1 MKKEKRIA
9 VIDHDRCKPKKC
21 NFECKNICPVN
32 RTGKNC
38 IEVDRKSIAAKI
50 SEELCIAT
58 TGTSSCNQCVKVCP
72 FGAVQIVCLPTQIES
87 DLVYSYGENGFR
99 LYKLP
104 IPKLGNILGFIGQNG
119 IGKSTLMNI
128 LSNKIKPNF
137 GVDSAQT
144 HTGLGVCDSK
154 TVKSLH
160 CEAKNEAD
168 DIKKILQSTRGTE
181 LQTYFKSLYD
191 GKLKIC
197 TKPQNID
204 KYSVLFKKK
213 KDKHE
218 TVSDLLIQKGFQS
231 TNDWHNRVLDGLEL
245 HELFKNHLSTLSG
258 GELQRLICAIALM
271 QEANV
276 YIFDEPTN
284 YLDVRQRLNVA
295 KLIKELSNDKNYIF
309 IVEHDL
315 SILDYTSDFVCIL
328 YGTPGAFGAISTP
341 HATGNAINMFFSGYI
356 KSDNMRFRKE
366 KFDFKESLTIEY
378 EEVGPSK
385 LSRYSYE
392 QKEINFDNFTLQITP
407 GEFADST
414 ITVLLGKNGTG
425 KTTFLNYL
433 SKACGLVVSYKTQY
447 TDLTKFAT
455 RRDDGKLIYPT
466 VIELFSKCNMNLSG
480 MFLSDVIVP
489 LDIKRLYDRK
499 LHKLSGGELQR
510 VMITY
515 CLGKKAHLYLLDEPS
530 ASLDIEQRAIVTKVI
545 KRFMLHNKKCGFVVE
560 HDIMMS
566 MSLAMEYNSKIVVFD
581 TTHIDFED
589 AAERGTGLCEVK
601 KRISVSSAPLT
612 FVEGMNM
619 FLKQLDITFRTDKE
633 TKRPRINKH
642 NSNLD
647 GEQKRLNKFYL

>member
-1 MKKEKRIA
+1 MKKERRIA

-21 NFECKNICPVN
+21 NFECRNICPVN

-38 IEVDRKSIAAKI
+38 IEVDRKSISAKI

-72 FGAVQIVCLPTQIES
+72 FGAVQIVGLPTEIEGN
-87 DLVYSYGENGFR
+87 LVYSYGENGFR

-104 IPKLGNILGFIGQNG
+104 IPKLGNIVGFIGQNG

-137 GVDSAQT
+137 GKFDVESVESGENSIE
-144 HTGLGVCDSK
+144 HV
-154 TVKSLH
+154 
-160 CEAKNEAD
+160 
-168 DIKKILQSTRGTE
+168 KKIIQYTRGTE

-204 KYSVLFKKK
+204 KYSVLFKKRK
-213 KDKHE
+213 NKQE
-218 TVSDLLIQKGFQS
+218 TVLCLLNEKGFQS
-231 TNDWHNRVLDGLEL
+231 TNDWHIRVKVGLEL
-245 HELFKNHLSTLSG
+245 NEIENNQLATLSG
-258 GELQRLICAIALM
+258 GELQRLICAIALI
-271 QEANV
+271 QDANV

-295 KLIKELSNDKNYIF
+295 KLIKELSKDTNYIF

-328 YGTPGAFGAISTP
+328 YGAPGAFGAISTP

-378 EEVGPSK
+378 EETGPSK

-392 QKEINFDNFTLQITP
+392 ANTIDFDSFKLEITS
-407 GEFADST
+407 GEFTDST

-433 SKACGLVVSYKTQY
+433 SKATGLVVSYKTQY
-447 TDLTKFAT
+447 IDITKYAKKL
-455 RRDDGKLIYPT
+455 DNGKVAYPT
-466 VIELFSKCNMNLSG
+466 VIELLSKHDVSLSG
-480 MFLSDVIVP
+480 IFLSDVIIP

-499 LHKLSGGELQR
+499 IHKLSGGELQR
-510 VMITY
+510 VMIAF
-515 CLGKKAHLYLLDEPS
+515 CLGRKAHLYLLDEPS

-560 HDIMMS
+560 HDIMMA
-566 MSLAMEYNSKIVVFD
+566 MSLAMEYNSKIVVFETILND
-581 TTHIDFED
+581 
-589 AAERGTGLCEVK
+589 
-601 KRISVSSAPLT
+601 KRVSKSSAPLN
-612 FVEGMNM
+612 FVEGMNT

-647 GEQKRLNKFYL
+647 CEQKRLNNFYL